1 MIIYNVTCNVE
12 KEMAEEWLQWMKT
25 EHIPEVIETGCFL
38 EYKILRL
45 HNPGLDEEGINYAI
59 QYTCESLE
67 KLEFYKSEFGPTL
80 QSKTLA
86 KYGDKVFAYRSVL
99 EIVG

>member
-25 EHIPEVIETGCFL
+25 EHIPEVMETGCFL

-45 HNPGLDEEGINYAI
+45 FNPEQDDEGINYAI

-67 KLEFYKSEFGPTL
+67 KLEFYRSEFGPTL
-80 QSKTLA
+80 QSKTLT